1 MGWKAV
7 RRVCDR
13 FLSVADVRA
22 ASLWL
27 VTGYTDFYS
36 WVWESLYAPHGPVH
50 TWIGGVLNCEDTVS
64 SVSDLVGQDNADS
77 LALYAFDQRKNFWR
91 DEYFECQGSAAT
103 VSESAD
109 KVCECGGCV
118 CGCGCW
124 CWCVSVFLFSAE
136 TELVG

>member
-1 MGWKAV
+1 MGKL
-7 RRVCDR
+7 CDG
-13 FLSVADVRA
+13 FVTDSYLWPTCE
-22 ASLWL
+22 LHHWL

-64 SVSDLVGQDNADS
+64 SVSNLVGQDNADS

-91 DEYFECQGSAAT
+91 DEFFECQGSAGT

-109 KVCECGGCV
+109 KVCGCV
-118 CGCGCW
+118 CRCWCW
-124 CWCVSVFLFSAE
+124 CWCVRLFSLLAE
-136 TELVG
+136 MVLVG